1 MSLSFS
7 PSYSRAHNYAYYVTS
22 VTDPTATSFYGS
34 RYVLAM
40 LDQPV
45 LGLDTRASFTF
56 TPTMTLEVYAQP
68 FFAAGRYT
76 DFEEYVAPRSKEVAV
91 YGRDSGTIAAVRDS
105 TGRVAQYAV
114 DPDGAGPAKQF
125 TFDNPNFSQQSLRG
139 NAVFRW
145 EYRPGSVV
153 YVAWTQSRAAGRR
166 IRGPGLPARPIG
178 ALSDETGQHLPR
190 KSKLVDSAVGVEQR
204 VQSVTCLRPMH
215 NLREIM
221 REQIA
226 ATKRL
231 AFHTD
236 WEAMDPIVWSPWGTI
251 LVGEETNAAVHR
263 DPKYPNAVAGLM
275 YEIFLNPNDPSV
287 ADSVVARPAL
297 GSKSHEGTR
306 FDPQGNVYGIAERNP
321 GYVYKFVPDRRGD
334 LSSGQ
339 LFVLKIVSPTVD
351 RTGDAQ
357 WIPLDRNA
365 VQIDAAV
372 AADNVNA
379 TGYNRPEDIEIA
391 TSTGNARGGANR
403 LFVAVTAPS
412 GPADNRVLAIDL
424 RDGPGAGAFVFDYV
438 RIGLNAP
445 ADFEFPDNLALDR
458 SGNLYIAEDPGGS
471 SPSKKKGDDIWVA
484 TPPTGVGQQRPAAS
498 VVRFATLTDCDAEPT
513 GIYFGLHGNVLY
525 VNAQHRGGDHL
536 DKAVAISPR

>member
-1 MSLSFS
+1 MRLSIATTMLGVVLVSAACSDAPES
-7 PSYSRAHNYAYYVTS
+7 PRAISPAAANSRNAALSGSGAFQFTPLASSAACTPGGDPNAPFLIPTGFTQTIVASEPAFADAGDMNTVNETGKDAGRYLYRPSEGSVGEVS
-22 VTDPTATSFYGS
+22 VTD
-34 RYVLAM
+34 L
-40 LDQPV
+40 
-45 LGLDTRASFTF
+45 
-56 TPTMTLEVYAQP
+56 
-68 FFAAGRYT
+68 
-76 DFEEYVAPRSKEVAV
+76 
-91 YGRDSGTIAAVRDS
+91 
-105 TGRVAQYAV
+105 
-114 DPDGAGPAKQF
+114 
-125 TFDNPNFSQQSLRG
+125 
-139 NAVFRW
+139 W
-145 EYRPGSVV
+145 
-153 YVAWTQSRAAGRR
+153 
-166 IRGPGLPARPIG
+166 
-178 ALSDETGQHLPR
+178 TGQ
-190 KSKLVDSAVGVEQR
+190 
-204 VQSVTCLRPMH
+204 
-215 NLREIM
+215 
-221 REQIA
+221 
-226 ATKRL
+226 TKRL